1 MDKEQIQQEIV
12 KKLRRAVGVTPAD
25 ATPTDIYRAVSGVV
39 RDLIMDRWVEANRWV
54 REHGAKRLYYLSAEF
69 LLGRALINSLINLD
83 LYTACRDALAE
94 LGFDLDR
101 IETLEPDAG
110 LGNGGLG
117 RLAACFLDSLSTLE
131 LPVTGCCIRYEHGMF
146 RQQIEQGEQ
155 RELEDDWLESG
166 NAWEIPR
173 PEDRVEVRFGG
184 HLEEVSTETG
194 TALQHVD
201 YESVVAYPY
210 DMPVIG
216 YQSTM
221 PATLR
226 LWEARA
232 MTKLEME
239 HFNRGD
245 FAKASE
251 GNTLVEAISQVLYP
265 KDDHEPG
272 RILRLRQ
279 FYFLVSASMQF
290 LINRYK
296 ERGGDLRD
304 LPDAYTIQINDT
316 HPALAIPELMRILI
330 DQEGLSFDEAYTIA
344 TRMFNYTN
352 HSIVSE
358 ALEKWDTGQLRELLP
373 RIYDLVAQIDQRFRA
388 RLRQQWPDDQGK
400 ADWLAIIHD
409 GQVYMANLCIAVC
422 AKVNGVSQLHA
433 QILKEQTF
441 ADYHTLLP
449 DKFCGVTNGISFR
462 RWLAQSDPGLT
473 SEISSRIGS
482 GFLKR
487 FGEFEQLRDWQDN
500 QELCLALS
508 RAKSLNKER
517 LARFLRY
524 TQDVEI
530 DPETMFDVQA
540 KRLHEYKRQLL
551 KALHI
556 LHLYYRL
563 KDDPGAAVA
572 PTTFLFAAKAAPGYW
587 RAKEIIRLLCAVARL
602 IDADPVVRKILKVVF
617 VEDYNV
623 SVAERLIPA
632 ADVSE
637 QLSTAGLEAS
647 GTGNMKFML
656 NGAVTIGTM
665 DGANIE
671 IHDAVGSDNIFI
683 FGAQAAELDRI
694 REQRSYDPRALY
706 ESNPGMKRVLDTLI
720 SGLLPV
726 SGDRQFHDLFN
737 ALLNEDGADRYF
749 VLYDFDSYDRE
760 FSKLMAAY
768 TDTQRWQQMS
778 LKNTARAGY
787 FSSDR
792 AIQDYN
798 DLIWHLRAVD

>member
-25 ATPTDIYRAVSGVV
+25 ATPTDVYRAVSGMV
-39 RDLIMDRWVEANRWV
+39 RDLIMDRWVEANRKV
-54 REHGAKRLYYLSAEF
+54 REHEAKRLYYLSAEF
-69 LLGRALINSLINLD
+69 LLGRALVNSLINLD
-83 LYTACRDALAE
+83 LYAACRDALAE
-94 LGFDLDR
+94 LGFDLER

-146 RQQIEQGEQ
+146 RQQIAGGEQ
-155 RELEDDWLESG
+155 REVEDDWLESG

-184 HLEEVSTETG
+184 RLEEVVTATG
-194 TALQHVD
+194 TSLAHVG

-216 YQSTM
+216 YQSAM

-239 HFNRGD
+239 HFNRGE

-265 KDDHEPG
+265 KDDNPPG
-272 RILRLRQ
+272 RMLRLRQ

-290 LINRYK
+290 LVNHHK
-296 ERGGDLRD
+296 EHGGDLRS
-304 LPDAYTIQINDT
+304 LPDVYTIQINDT
-316 HPALAIPELMRILI
+316 HPALAIPELMRILV
-330 DQEGLSFDEAYTIA
+330 DQEGLSFDEAYDIV

-358 ALEKWDTGQLRELLP
+358 ALERWGEAQLRELLP
-373 RIYDLVAQIDQRFRA
+373 RIYDLIVQIDQRFRERLA
-388 RLRQQWPDDQGK
+388 RQWPDDPGK
-400 ADWLAIIHD
+400 VEWLSIIHD

-433 QILKEQTF
+433 QILQEQTF
-441 ADYHTLLP
+441 ADYSRLLP

-462 RWLAQSDPGLT
+462 RWLAQADPGLT

-487 FGEFEQLRDWQDN
+487 FEEFEQLRDWEDD
-500 QELCLALS
+500 QELCDAAA

-517 LARFLRY
+517 FARFLRY
-524 TQDVEI
+524 TQDVEV
-530 DPETMFDVQA
+530 DPDTMFDIQA

-556 LHLYYRL
+556 LRLYYRL
-563 KDDPGAAVA
+563 QDDPASAVT
-572 PTTFLFAAKAAPGYW
+572 PTTFLFAAKAAPGYY
-587 RAKEIIRLLCAVARL
+587 RAKEIIRLICAVARL
-602 IDADPVVRKILKVVF
+602 IEADPVTSDILKVVF

-637 QLSTAGLEAS
+637 QLSTAGMEAS

-656 NGAVTIGTM
+656 GGAVTIGTM

-671 IHDAVGSDNIFI
+671 INDAVGPDNIFI
-683 FGAQAAELDRI
+683 FGAHAAELDRI
-694 REQRSYDPRALY
+694 REQHSYDPRALY
-706 ESNPGMKRVLDTLI
+706 ESDPEMKRVLDTLI
-720 SGLLPV
+720 SGQLPV
-726 SGDRQFHDLFN
+726 PGDRQFHDLYN
-737 ALLNEDGADRYF
+737 ALLNEGDADRYF
-749 VLYDFDSYDRE
+749 VLHDFDSYDRE
-760 FSKLMAAY
+760 FSRLMEAY
-768 TDTQRWQQMS
+768 EDTPRWRRMS
-778 LKNTARAGY
+778 LMNTVRAGY

-792 AIQDYN
+792 AIRDYN
-798 DLIWHLRAVD
+798 DHIWHLRAVD